1 MGSGV
6 SGDGDIRAERLAVV
20 RSDRDRIDPGLQVDG
35 TVREGL
41 AVGSD
46 NNIGQFGRE
55 HRKRN
60 GILRP
65 GKKRRTVRVEAV
77 VAAVP
82 GELVVK
88 FLGFHGING
97 FCGASGSGASGKSG
111 SATGSNIFR
120 CGIVVVLKNRGAGFN
135 LTNKSAETVIWRCGD
150 TIIGQINFTS
160 KITVLDRGITVDV
173 AHNAARITARRF
185 AENRQFA
192 DGIAICYG
200 RITTA
205 QIAGNTADA
214 VGANLYVSCVDTVA
228 DFRSTTS
235 ITNNTTNV

>member
-1 MGSGV
+1 ML
-6 SGDGDIRAERLAVV
+6 R
-20 RSDRDRIDPGLQVDG
+20 Q
-35 TVREGL
+35 
-41 AVGSD
+41 
-46 NNIGQFGRE
+46 
-55 HRKRN
+55 KRCA
-60 GILRP
+60 
-65 GKKRRTVRVEAV
+65 VRVEAV
-77 VAAVP
+77 VAAVL

-88 FLGFHGING
+88 FLGFHEIDG
-97 FCGASGSGASGKSG
+97 FCGASGKSG

-120 CGIVVVLKNRGAGFN
+120 CGIVVVLKNRCAGFN
-135 LTNKSAETVIWRCGD
+135 LTNKSAETLIWWCGD
-150 TIIGQINFTS
+150 TIFGQINFTS
-160 KITVLDRGITVDV
+160 EITALDRGVTVDV

-205 QIAGNTADA
+205 QKAGNTADA

-228 DFRSTTS
+228 DFRSATS